1 MPTSEQELTRLINQ
15 IERKNSEL
23 EHINSVDMP
32 AVFEVDQDIH
42 RRIRQLQNDMRNS
55 RIPADQLRER
65 SAALR
70 QITANLMRTSAELF
84 ARRER
89 LAQELRALIDR
100 FFTSAS
106 QNLQ

>member
-1 MPTSEQELTRLINQ
+1 MPTLEQELTRLMNQ

-42 RRIRQLQNDMRNS
+42 RRIRQLQHDMRNS
-55 RIPADQLRER
+55 RIPTDQLRER

-70 QITANLMRTSAELF
+70 QITTNLMRTSDELF

-89 LAQELRALIDR
+89 LVQELGTLVEDFDRALR
-100 FFTSAS
+100 
-106 QNLQ
+106 NLH